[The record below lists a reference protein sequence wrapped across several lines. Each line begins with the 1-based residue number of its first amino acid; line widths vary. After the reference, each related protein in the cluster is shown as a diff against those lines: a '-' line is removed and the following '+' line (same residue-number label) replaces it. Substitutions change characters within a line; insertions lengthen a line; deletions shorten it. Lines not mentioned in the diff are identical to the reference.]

1 MQVFFIVNSQRGIAL
16 YLRVFSKD
24 KSGDVR
30 NAVDKIE
37 FLVRPLV
44 VHPTHPLPTLPT
56 PYPPHLTFPSL
67 PTPYPPYPQPTHPP
81 TSQFNLGHCLRH
93 YAVVHC
99 VHCFH

>member
-44 VHPTHPLPTLPT
+44 VHPTLPTHTLPYPHPTHPLPT
-56 PYPPHLTFPSL
+56 HLTV
-67 PTPYPPYPQPTHPP
+67 QPWLLFAP
-81 TSQFNLGHCLRH
+81 
-93 YAVVHC
+93 
-99 VHCFH
+99 